1 MSGPLIIPVFIPHEG
16 CPHSCLFCNQHR
28 ISGWSR
34 PVTPETVQAEIAAW
48 LARTADGRAS
58 QAAFYGGSFTA
69 LPRSRQEEL
78 LLAARPFLDAGQL
91 RSLRLSTRPD
101 CMDAEQAEFL
111 KARRVATVE
120 LGAQSMNDEVL
131 ATAKRGHDAAATERA
146 AAALRQ
152 AGLETGIQLLIGL
165 PGDSRASLRRT
176 VDRITALR
184 PDFVRLYPL
193 LVVQNSGLADLHEQ
207 GRYTPLSL
215 AKAVILTA
223 FMKERFERAGIRVI
237 RTGLQAGEELESS
250 LLAGPWHPAFGEL
263 VSSRLLLRQTRRLL
277 AQAET
282 ETVRLRVNPRDQSAF
297 RGLKSANVE
306 RLRQLGLWQ
315 RIVLIHDPQQARGGV
330 SIMQEEGDE
339 RASLSG
345 GFSRAGL
352 LKTAPRSRLDA
363 RAAASVPAL

>member
-1 MSGPLIIPVFIPHEG
+1 MIIPIFIPHEG
-16 CPHSCLFCNQHR
+16 CPHRCLFCNQRR

-34 PVTPETVQAEIAAW
+34 PVTPEIVRAEIAAW
-48 LARTADGRAS
+48 LERAGGRREA

-78 LLAARPFLDAGQL
+78 LLAASPFLESGQL

-101 CMDAEQAEFL
+101 CMDAEQAAFL

-120 LGAQSMNDEVL
+120 LGAQSMNDAVL
-131 ATAKRGHDAAATERA
+131 AAARRGHDAAATECA
-146 AAALRQ
+146 AAVLRQ
-152 AGLETGIQLLIGL
+152 VGLETGIQLLIGL

-176 VDRITALR
+176 VDRVIALR

-193 LVVQNSGLADLHEQ
+193 LVVQNSGLADLHAQ

-215 AKAVILTA
+215 AKAVILAA

-237 RTGLQAGEELESS
+237 RTGLQAGEELEAS

-277 AQAET
+277 AQTKT
-282 ETVRLRVNPRDQSAF
+282 ETVRLRINPRDQSAF

-315 RIVLIHDPQQARGGV
+315 RIVLRNDPEQERGSVACGSNFSQQMR
-330 SIMQEEGDE
+330 
-339 RASLSG
+339 
-345 GFSRAGL
+345 
-352 LKTAPRSRLDA
+352 
-363 RAAASVPAL
+363 

>member
-1 MSGPLIIPVFIPHEG
+1 MFGPRPLIIPIFIPHEG
-16 CPHSCLFCNQHR
+16 CPHRCLFCNQHR
-28 ISGWSR
+28 ISGWIR

-48 LARTADGRAS
+48 LERADGRRET

-78 LLAARPFLDAGQL
+78 LLAASPFLESGQL

-101 CMDAEQAEFL
+101 CMDAEQAAFL
-111 KARRVATVE
+111 KDRRVATVE
-120 LGAQSMNDEVL
+120 LGAQSMNDAVL
-131 ATAKRGHDAAATERA
+131 AVARRGHNAAATEQSA
-146 AAALRQ
+146 AVLRQ
-152 AGLETGIQLLIGL
+152 AELETGIQLLIGL

-176 VDRITALR
+176 VDRVIALR

-193 LVVQNSGLADLHEQ
+193 LVVQNSGLADLHAQ

-223 FMKERFERAGIRVI
+223 FMKERFERTGIRVI
-237 RTGLQAGEELESS
+237 RTGLQAGEELEAS

-277 AQAET
+277 AQAKT
-282 ETVRLRVNPRDQSAF
+282 DTVRLRINPRDQSAF
-297 RGLKSANVE
+297 RGLKSANIE

-315 RIVLIHDPQQARGGV
+315 RIVLLNDPEQERG
-330 SIMQEEGDE
+330 
-339 RASLSG
+339 
-345 GFSRAGL
+345 
-352 LKTAPRSRLDA
+352 
-363 RAAASVPAL
+363 SVACESSSPPPAIDTYAES

>member
-16 CPHSCLFCNQHR
+16 CPHRCLFCNQHR
-28 ISGWSR
+28 ISGWNR

-48 LARTADGRAS
+48 LERAGGRRET

-101 CMDAEQAEFL
+101 CMDAEQAAFL
-111 KARRVATVE
+111 KDRRVATVE
-120 LGAQSMNDEVL
+120 LGAQSMSDEVL
-131 ATAKRGHDAAATERA
+131 AFAKRGHTAADTERA
-146 AAALRQ
+146 AAVLRQ

-176 VDRITALR
+176 VDRVIALR
-184 PDFVRLYPL
+184 PDFIRLYPL
-193 LVVQNSGLADLHEQ
+193 LVVQNSGLADLHAQ
-207 GRYTPLSL
+207 GSYKPLSL

-277 AQAET
+277 AQAKT
-282 ETVRLRVNPRDQSAF
+282 GTFRLRINPRDQSAF

-315 RIVLIHDPQQARGGV
+315 RITLTTDPTQERGTV
-330 SIMQEEGDE
+330 
-339 RASLSG
+339 
-345 GFSRAGL
+345 
-352 LKTAPRSRLDA
+352 RLDA
-363 RAAASVPAL
+363 DSLEPA